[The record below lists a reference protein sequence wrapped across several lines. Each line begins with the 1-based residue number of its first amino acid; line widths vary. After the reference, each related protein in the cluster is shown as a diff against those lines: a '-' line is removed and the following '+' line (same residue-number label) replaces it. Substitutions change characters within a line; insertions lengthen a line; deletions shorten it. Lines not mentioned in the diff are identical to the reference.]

1 MDQLFLLPGDLVA
14 TRKPMHLATL
24 LGSCVGVC
32 LSNHHNNTAGMNHYL
47 LPEAAP
53 STDEPG
59 RYGDTSIRQL
69 VKKLFSLDSDPRHY
83 RARIFGGG
91 KVIGHL
97 GTLGDIGNRNIEAAR
112 RVLGELG
119 LLICHED
126 VGGSKG
132 RRIHFNTQTDVIE
145 CRTVGVSGQ
154 ARLVEA
160 KKANIRV
167 LIVDDSAVTR
177 RVLRMGLE
185 GCEGIEVVG
194 EAGNAFEARDQILS
208 LDPDVLSLD
217 IERPEIDGV
226 TFLRQLM
233 KHLPKPVVITSSHVR
248 AGSEMESRARAAGA
262 VEVIDKNRL
271 QPARGLDGIRNV
283 LAPALRRAAA
293 FRPKLK

>member
-1 MDQLFLLPGDLVA
+1 MCA
-14 TRKPMHLATL
+14 IA
-24 LGSCVGVC
+24 S
-32 LSNHHNNTAGMNHYL
+32 
-47 LPEAAP
+47 AP
-53 STDEPG
+53 SASGQVRLTE
-59 RYGDTSIRQL
+59 
-69 VKKLFSLDSDPRHY
+69 VKK
-83 RARIFGGG
+83 
-91 KVIGHL
+91 
-97 GTLGDIGNRNIEAAR
+97 
-112 RVLGELG
+112 
-119 LLICHED
+119 
-126 VGGSKG
+126 GSSSALPST
-132 RRIHFNTQTDVIE
+132 RD
-145 CRTVGVSGQ
+145 
-154 ARLVEA
+154 
-160 KKANIRV
+160 IRV

-185 GCEGIEVVG
+185 GCQGIQVVG

-217 IERPEIDGV
+217 IEMPEIDGV

-293 FRPKLK
+293 VRPKIK

>member
-14 TRKPMHLATL
+14 TRKPMQLATL

-53 STDEPG
+53 NTDEPG

-69 VKKLFSLDSDPRHY
+69 TKTLFSFDADPRHY

-97 GTLGDIGNRNIEAAR
+97 GSLGDIGNRNIEAAR

-119 LLICHED
+119 ISILHED

-132 RRIHFNTQTDVIE
+132 RRILFNTQTDMIE
-145 CRTVGVSGQ
+145 CRPVGVSGQ
-154 ARLVEA
+154 ARVAEA
-160 KKANIRV
+160 KKTIVRV

-185 GCEGIEVVG
+185 GCEGIQVVG

-217 IERPEIDGV
+217 IEMPEIDGI

-248 AGSEMESRARAAGA
+248 AGSEMEGRARAAGA

-293 FRPKLK
+293 SRPKLK